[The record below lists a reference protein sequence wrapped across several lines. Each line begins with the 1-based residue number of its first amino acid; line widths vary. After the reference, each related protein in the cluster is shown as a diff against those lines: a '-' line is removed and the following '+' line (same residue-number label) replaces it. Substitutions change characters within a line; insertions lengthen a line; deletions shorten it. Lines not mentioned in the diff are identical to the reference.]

1 MDEPRTPWLL
11 TFCVIA
17 GGLLVWLLA
26 LWWLFA

>member
-11 TFCVIA
+11 TVSVIA
-17 GGLLVWLLA
+17 GGLLLWLLA